1 MGQINIVD
9 YPRPCCCFSNLS
21 LVSRG
26 GGGGAQPPDSHQY
39 FLSLGIV
46 LFGRVSW
53 GGYDEHVRSRE
64 VVLRMQCGLTEC
76 SMNVQ
81 QAWPGRKRSDIGVK
95 SVNT

>member
-1 MGQINIVD
+1 MLI
-9 YPRPCCCFSNLS
+9 S
-21 LVSRG
+21 LIIRVHVVVFQTCRWFLRG

-46 LFGRVSW
+46 LFGRVR
-53 GGYDEHVRSRE
+53 GVGYNEHVRSRE

-81 QAWPGRKRSDIGVK
+81 QVWPDRERCDIGV
-95 SVNT
+95 NT